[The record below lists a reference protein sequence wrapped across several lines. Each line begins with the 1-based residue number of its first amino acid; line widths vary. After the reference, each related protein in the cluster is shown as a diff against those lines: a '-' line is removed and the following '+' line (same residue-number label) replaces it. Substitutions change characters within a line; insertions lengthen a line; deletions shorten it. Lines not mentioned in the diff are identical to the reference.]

1 MKPNYL
7 DIVRVVKSELIA
19 SGFDVDRD
27 ETSRA
32 EITFRVADRIHRRM
46 NPDVGLLFKDS
57 GNNVRERAVD
67 ILCWPD
73 GVIVDILGAGR
84 EGPNTP
90 LWQENGVPVD
100 PGRWR
105 VPFVYADTEPLPA
118 PPPTDPPPQ
127 NQPLP
132 APAYPPPAPVPV
144 PPFPPPTP
152 VLMPTP
158 EPASVPSSLHT
169 ALSAIGAWLG
179 TQAVNAIIAWF
190 NRRKAVPPSV
200 GTVGSAIPRPPTP
213 TRKPPV

>member
-1 MKPNYL
+1 MKPNYI
-7 DIVRVVKSELIA
+7 DIVRVVKSELVA
-19 SGFDVDRD
+19 AGVDVDRD

-32 EITFRVADRIHRRM
+32 EITFRVADRIHRRW

-57 GNNVRERAVD
+57 GNQVRERAVD

-84 EGPNTP
+84 EGPKTP

-105 VPFVYADTEPLPA
+105 KPFEYADTEPLPA
-118 PPPTDPPPQ
+118 PPPVVVPIDPPIIV
-127 NQPLP
+127 
-132 APAYPPPAPVPV
+132 PPPVVPV

-152 VLMPTP
+152 LPP
-158 EPASVPSSLHT
+158 PASDPMIPVGLHA

-179 TQAVNAIIAWF
+179 QQLVTLALSW
-190 NRRKAVPPSV
+190 
-200 GTVGSAIPRPPTP
+200 
-213 TRKPPV
+213 

>member
-7 DIVRVVKSELIA
+7 DIVRQVKAELVA
-19 SGFDVDRD
+19 SGFDVDKD

-46 NPDVGLLFKDS
+46 NLEVGLLFKDT
-57 GNNVRERAVD
+57 GNQVRDRAVD

-73 GVIVDILGAGR
+73 GIIVDILGAGR

-105 VPFVYADTEPLPA
+105 VPFVYADPESIPVSTPSPE
-118 PPPTDPPPQ
+118 PPPVVLPPS
-127 NQPLP
+127 
-132 APAYPPPAPVPV
+132 PVPV

-152 VLMPTP
+152 LPP
-158 EPASVPSSLHT
+158 PAP
-169 ALSAIGAWLG
+169 
-179 TQAVNAIIAWF
+179 
-190 NRRKAVPPSV
+190 
-200 GTVGSAIPRPPTP
+200 
-213 TRKPPV
+213 